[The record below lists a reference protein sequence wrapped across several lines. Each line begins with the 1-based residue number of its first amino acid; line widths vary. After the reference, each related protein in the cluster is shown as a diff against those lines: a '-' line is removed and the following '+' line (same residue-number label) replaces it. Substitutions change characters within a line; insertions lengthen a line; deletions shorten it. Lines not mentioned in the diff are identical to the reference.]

1 MQEKEGKPNDKHQIH
16 RRKFVEQTA
25 AATGFMILNSNLVR
39 GTAANSALQLGV
51 IGCGGRARSVGH
63 GFLKNTATRVHALA
77 DVFQDQ
83 LDRYADGVN
92 KVYAE
97 KGTGPID
104 RSLLFK
110 GPDAFRKLAN
120 SSQVDVVL
128 ITSPPYYHPEHLQ
141 AVVDAGKHAYCEKPV
156 AVDVAGCRHVMKV
169 ARQAEGRLS
178 LDVGFQIR
186 SAPPFIELTRR
197 IHNGALGRIGS
208 GLAYYYAGALKKPDY
223 PNASP
228 LERRLRHW
236 FFDRTLSGDIIVE
249 QNVHVI
255 DVCNWVLQGHPIKAS
270 GSGGRKV
277 VHNSGNCYDHFNVT
291 YTYPNDVVITF
302 ASTKYL
308 QGWFDVCE
316 RFFGSKGVSEAH
328 YSEPVAIYGEEPWD
342 YFKELASQ
350 MKKEDSEFSDTGDFG
365 GALADSDS
373 EKQKGFEASIRSG
386 SYHNQGAQGAQGAE
400 SALSAILG
408 REAAYTG
415 ETVNWYELLQ
425 SNQHWEAGVDLTR
438 L

>member
-1 MQEKEGKPNDKHQIH
+1 MQEKEDRTKSRNQID
-16 RRKFVEQTA
+16 RRRFVGQAA
-25 AATGFMILNSNLVR
+25 AATGFMIVNSNLVR

-63 GFLKNTATRVHALA
+63 GFLKNTHVRVHALA

-83 LDRYADGVN
+83 LDGYADGVN
-92 KVYAE
+92 QVYAE
-97 KGTGPID
+97 KGTGSID

-110 GPDAFRKLAN
+110 GPDAFQELVQ
-120 SSQVDVVL
+120 SSQVDAVL

-141 AVVDAGKHAYCEKPV
+141 AAIDAGKHTYCEKPV
-156 AVDVAGCRHVMKV
+156 AVDVAGCKQVMKI
-169 ARQAEGRLS
+169 AGQAEGRLS

-197 IHNGALGRIGS
+197 IHHGALGQIGS
-208 GLAYYYAGALKKPDY
+208 GLAYYYAGELKKPDF
-223 PNASP
+223 PEASP
-228 LERRLRHW
+228 LERRLRNW

-255 DVCNWVLQGHPIKAS
+255 DVCNWVLQGHPLKAT

-277 VHNSGNCYDHFNVT
+277 VRNSGNCYDHFNVT
-291 YTYPNDVVITF
+291 YTYPEDVVITF
-302 ASTKYL
+302 ASTQYL

-316 RFFGSKGVSEAH
+316 RFFGSRGVSEAH

-342 YFKELASQ
+342 YFQELASQ
-350 MKKEDSEFSDTGDFG
+350 RKPGDTGFSATGDFG

-373 EKQKGFEASIRSG
+373 QKQKSFEASIRSG
-386 SYHNQGAQGAQGAE
+386 NYHNQAAQGAE

-415 ETVNWYELLQ
+415 ETVNWYELLL
-425 SNQHWEAGVDLTR
+425 SNQRWEAGVDLTR

>member
-1 MQEKEGKPNDKHQIH
+1 MQEQEGKTKNKNQVH

-25 AATGFMILNSNLVR
+25 AATSFMILNSSLVR
-39 GTAANSALQLGV
+39 GTAANSALQMGV

-63 GFLKNTATRVHALA
+63 GFLENTNTRVHALA

-83 LDRYADGVN
+83 LDRYAGGLN

-97 KGTGPID
+97 KGTAAVD
-104 RSLLFK
+104 RSLVFK
-110 GPDAFRKLAN
+110 GPDAFRELAS
-120 SSQVDVVL
+120 SSQVDAVL
-128 ITSPPYYHPEHLQ
+128 ITSPPYYHAEHLQ
-141 AVVDAGKHAYCEKPV
+141 AVVDARKHAYCEKPV
-156 AVDVAGCRHVMKV
+156 AVDVAGCKHVMKI

-228 LERRLRHW
+228 LEKRLRNW
-236 FFDRTLSGDIIVE
+236 VFDRTLSGDIIVE

-255 DVCNWVLQGHPIKAS
+255 DVCNWVLQGHPIKAT

-277 VHNSGNCYDHFNVT
+277 VQNSGNCYDHFNVT
-291 YTYPNDVVITF
+291 YTYPNDVVISF
-302 ASTKYL
+302 ASTQYL

-328 YSEPVAIYGEEPWD
+328 YSQPVAIYGEEPWD

-350 MKKEDSEFSDTGDFG
+350 MKKGDAEFSDTGDFG
-365 GALADSDS
+365 GALADSDP
-373 EKQKGFEASIRSG
+373 EKQKGFEDSIRSG
-386 SYHNQGAQGAQGAE
+386 NYHNQAKQGAE

-425 SNQHWEAGVDLTR
+425 SNQRWEAGMDLTR